1 MSSTLFG
8 YGIKSIKYTADRYDG
23 AVYIS
28 AKDNWFD
35 IKIAI
40 PMATFAQGDTQR

>member
-1 MSSTLFG
+1 MSTKGDVRNHG

-23 AVYIS
+23 AVYIN
-28 AKDNWFD
+28 ADNHWFD

-40 PMATFAQGDTQR
+40 PIIN